1 MKLNKPIFTYD
12 SHELVMKNKKSS
24 NLIKSIVSLILAIL
38 IFLLP
43 QYIDPIAFQKNL
55 IAHVIA
61 CIILVAIGIH
71 FALKYFN
78 RKIQVVINKSGIWT
92 NKNGFLAQHNVWYY
106 YTKVLTGEGLGD
118 TELCLKLKNTDLL
131 IRIGLTNYDKS
142 TEMIMNSFE
151 YYAEKFSINNLGVEE
166 VRV

>member
-1 MKLNKPIFTYD
+1 MKHKEPIFTYD

-38 IFLLP
+38 IFQLP

-61 CIILVAIGIH
+61 CIILVVIGIH

-78 RKIQVVINKSGIWT
+78 RQIQVVINKSGIWT
-92 NKNGFLAQHNVWYY
+92 NKNGFLAWQDVWYY
-106 YTKVLTGEGLGD
+106 YTKVITGEGLGD
-118 TELCLKLKNTDLL
+118 SELCLKLKNTDLL
-131 IRIGLTNYDKS
+131 IKIGLANYDKS
-142 TEMIMNSFE
+142 TERIMNSFE
-151 YYAEKFSINNLGVEE
+151 YYAEKFSITNLGVEE